1 MPNTALEPY
10 LFFNGR
16 SDEAIAFYR
25 TALKAEVVMRMT
37 YKESPEKSQMPL
49 PPGWEEKVMHANIK
63 IGSANMLLSDG
74 CGGDQKFEG
83 FSLALTFN
91 DDAEAKRA
99 YDALVDGGQADMPL
113 TKTFF
118 ATSFG
123 MLRDRFGV
131 NWMLMVPAAR

>member
-1 MPNTALEPY
+1 MSTTLLQPY
-10 LFFNGR
+10 LFFAGR

-63 IGSANMLLSDG
+63 IGSTSMMLSDG
-74 CGGDQKFEG
+74 CGEAQKFEG
-83 FSLALTFN
+83 FSLALTL
-91 DDAEAKRA
+91 DDEAEAKRA
-99 YDALVDGGQADMPL
+99 FDALAAGGAVDMPL

-118 ATSFG
+118 AKAFG
-123 MLRDRFGV
+123 MVRDRFNV
-131 NWMLMVPAAR
+131 NWMVMVPAAH

>member
-1 MPNTALEPY
+1 MSNIQLQPY

-74 CGGDQKFEG
+74 CGEAQKFEG
-83 FSLALTFN
+83 FSLALTL
-91 DDAEAKRA
+91 DDEAEAKRA
-99 YDALVDGGQADMPL
+99 FDALADGGAVDMPL

-118 ATSFG
+118 AKAFG
-123 MLRDRFGV
+123 MARDRFNV
-131 NWMLMVPAAR
+131 SWMVMVPAQR

>member
-1 MPNTALEPY
+1 MSNTALEPY

-25 TALKAEVVMRMT
+25 TALNAEVVMRMT

-83 FSLALTFN
+83 FSLALTFK

-113 TKTFF
+113 MKTFF

>member
-16 SDEAIAFYR
+16 SDEAIAFYQA
-25 TALKAEVVMRMT
+25 ALNAEVVMRML

-83 FSLALTFN
+83 FSLALTFK

-99 YDALVDGGQADMPL
+99 FDALVEGGQVNMPL

-131 NWMLMVPAAR
+131 EWMIMVPAAR

>member
-25 TALKAEVVMRMT
+25 TALNAEVVMRML

-74 CGGDQKFEG
+74 CGEDQKFEG

-99 YDALVDGGQADMPL
+99 FDALVEGGEVNMPL

>member
-16 SDEAIAFYR
+16 SDEAIAFYQA
-25 TALKAEVVMRMT
+25 ALKAEVVMRML

-63 IGSANMLLSDG
+63 IGSAHMLLSDG
-74 CGGDQKFEG
+74 CGGDQKFDG
-83 FSLALTFN
+83 FSLALTFT

-99 YDALVDGGQADMPL
+99 FDALVDGGKVNMPL

-131 NWMLMVPAAR
+131 EWMLMVPAAR

>member
-16 SDEAIAFYR
+16 SDEAIAFYQ
-25 TALKAEVVMRMT
+25 TALNAEIVMRMT

-74 CGGDQKFEG
+74 CGEPQKFEG

-99 YDALVDGGQADMPL
+99 YDALVEGGEVNMPL
-113 TKTFF
+113 MKTFF